1 MSSVIEHFD
10 ENVVKSF
17 SDAMCLF
24 RKSDKKKAYYY
35 VVDLKKT
42 IKFNLIRNRIIFD
55 ELK

>member
-17 SDAMCLF
+17 SDAMHLF

-42 IKFNLIRNRIIFD
+42 IKFNILRICVNN
-55 ELK
+55 

>member
-1 MSSVIEHFD
+1 MSSIIEHFD
-10 ENVVKSF
+10 ENIVKSF
-17 SDAMCLF
+17 SDAMYLF
-24 RKSDKKKAYYY
+24 KKTDKKKAYYY